1 MAEAVRLYLKMLE
14 PVVGFSSFLVAVLS
28 YSWIDLIGIFPETTK
43 KLATTSCLVDFIYSK
58 VIIYHILL
66 LAVQIVDR
74 DIASMRN
81 QEDTLE
87 DEPLRVKLHI
97 LA

>member
-1 MAEAVRLYLKMLE
+1 MAEAVRLNLKMLE
-14 PVVGFSSFLVAVLS
+14 PVVSFFSFLVAVLS

-87 DEPLRVKLHI
+87 DEPLRVKLHV